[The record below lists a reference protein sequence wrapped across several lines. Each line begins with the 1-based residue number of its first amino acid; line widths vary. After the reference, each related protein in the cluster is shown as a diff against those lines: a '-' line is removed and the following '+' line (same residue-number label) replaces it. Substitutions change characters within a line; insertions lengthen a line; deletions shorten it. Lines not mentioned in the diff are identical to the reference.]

1 MGKNFWDAENYSQY
15 IDLRTRP
22 ARDLLAAIPDAV
34 KPSIIYDLG
43 CGTGNSTI
51 LLKDRW
57 PNANVYGLDTSDNML
72 QRARENY
79 TNIQF
84 LQSDILNF
92 NPEHKID
99 LIFSNAALHWLPK
112 HDVIIPNLIQHLNTD
127 GIFAIQIPNN
137 FHMPSHQA
145 IIQILQTNETWQH
158 LLNTLKY
165 SELTSARYQC
175 AWYYDLLTLHGLT
188 NMHLWETTYYQEMD
202 NHQAIFDW
210 MKATSLRPVLA
221 SMSESEQNIFEKTYV
236 AAISHTYPTQ
246 ANGHVLFPFR
256 RLFMVGQR

>member
-1 MGKNFWDAENYSQY
+1 MEKNSWNAETYSQF

-22 ARDLLAAIPDAV
+22 AKDLLAAIPDTV
-34 KPSIIYDLG
+34 QPNIIYDLG

-51 LLKDRW
+51 LLKERW
-57 PNANVYGLDTSDNML
+57 PTAKVYGLDSSDKML

-79 TNIQF
+79 TSIQF
-84 LQSDILNF
+84 LQSNIEEF
-92 NPEHKID
+92 NPEQKID

-112 HDVIIPNLIQHLNTD
+112 HDVIIPCIIQHLNVG
-127 GIFAIQIPNN
+127 GIFAAQIPNN

-145 IIQILQTNETWQH
+145 IIQILQKNKAWEH

-165 SELTSARYQC
+165 GELTSTRYQC
-175 AWYYDLLTLHGLT
+175 SWYYDFLTQHGLT
-188 NMHLWETTYYQEMD
+188 NLHLWETTYYQDME

-210 MKATSLRPVLA
+210 MKATSLRAILA
-221 SMSESEQNIFEKTYV
+221 AMSDKDKHTFEKAYI
-236 AAISHTYPTQ
+236 AAISHAYPTQ
-246 ANGHVLFPFR
+246 ANGHVLFSFR